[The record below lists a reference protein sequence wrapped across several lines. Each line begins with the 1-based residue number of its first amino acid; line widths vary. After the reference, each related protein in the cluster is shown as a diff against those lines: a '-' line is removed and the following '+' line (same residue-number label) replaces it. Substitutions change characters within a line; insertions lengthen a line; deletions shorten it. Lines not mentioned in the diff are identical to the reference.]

1 MTTTLQARGPQ
12 ARTLVIALLA
22 CLLACLLAL
31 TAAPGAHASAPAK
44 DDKGRTTFGVQPSGP
59 KKPDRRSGFSY
70 SATPGAAVGD
80 HLAVLNHSTRAL
92 KLKVYASDAFN
103 TADGG
108 FDLLAAGRPSKDA
121 GTWVAVEKST
131 VVVPARSRVIVPFT
145 LTVPRGA
152 SPGDHAAGIVA
163 ALTSSGSG
171 AEGDRVAVEQRVGAR
186 IHIRVAGELKPRLTV
201 ENLRASYRGTAN
213 PFGGGSATVTYTVR
227 NTGNV
232 RIGARQTVRVRNAVT
247 GPVRAPG
254 VHDIKE
260 LLPGNAVTVTA
271 SVRDLFPALR
281 STATVTVDPVAV
293 SGDINPALPGT
304 TLSAGFWTVPW
315 ALLALL
321 LVLAAGVAVWFL
333 QRRRRGRPRPPA
345 ASESLPSVPDS
356 VPASGSASVSHSVSK
371 KVKTSMLTKRFSR
384 QAALGAATLL
394 TAAGGALLL
403 GAPAAQAA
411 DPLGTLKVDP
421 ATGTDTSGV
430 SLTTSAAC
438 PAEADYVIVKVAGK
452 GFPAEGQN
460 VVGNSPISIYQV
472 VGDGYE
478 VPLSETMRDYA
489 NTAGFKTLEGRYD
502 FTVTCRNAFG
512 ETTYGDFTGS
522 IWFTSNT
529 VYRDTDPAGPSDP
542 PTSTSPSP
550 SQSTDPSTTPS
561 DPSEP
566 SDDPEPSDSAD
577 PSDTGLPPGTDDPGT
592 DDPGTVDGGTTD
604 GGSSDGASD
613 GGSTGGG
620 STDVS
625 TEVGSGGTGGALAS
639 TGAQAGLLGLGS
651 AALIALGTAAVFW
664 ARRRGLLTFANGG
677 NR

>member
-1 MTTTLQARGPQ
+1 MTSTLQARGLR
-12 ARTLVIALLA
+12 ARTLVTALLA
-22 CLLACLLAL
+22 CLSACLLAL
-31 TAAPGAHASAPAK
+31 TAAPGAHASARA
-44 DDKGRTTFGVQPSGP
+44 DGGKGRTTFGVQPSGP
-59 KKPDRRSGFSY
+59 KKPDRRSDFSY
-70 SATPGAAVGD
+70 SATPGAAVRD
-80 HLAVLNHSTRAL
+80 HLAVLNHSTRPL

-103 TADGG
+103 TDDGG

-121 GTWVAVEKST
+121 GTWVAVRTGS

-163 ALTSSGSG
+163 ALTSSGTG
-171 AEGDRVAVEQRVGAR
+171 AQGDRVAVEQRVGAR
-186 IHIRVAGELKPRLTV
+186 VHIRVAGELKPQLTV
-201 ENLRASYRGTAN
+201 ENLKATYDGTFN
-213 PFGGGSATVTYTVR
+213 PFGGGTATVTYTVR

-232 RIGARQTVRVRNAVT
+232 RLGARQTVRVRNAVT

-254 VHDIKE
+254 VHDIKG

-281 STATVTVDPVAV
+281 STATVTVDPVPV
-293 SGDINPALPGT
+293 GGDIDPALPGT
-304 TLSAGFWTVPW
+304 THSAGFWTVPW

-321 LVLAAGVAVWFL
+321 LILAAGVALWL
-333 QRRRRGRPRPPA
+333 WQRRRRGRPTRPA
-345 ASESLPSVPDS
+345 ASESISSVPDS

-371 KVKTSMLTKRFSR
+371 KVKTPMLTKRFSR
-384 QAALGAATLL
+384 PAALGAATLL

-411 DPLGTLKVDP
+411 DPLGTVKVTP

-430 SLTTSAAC
+430 NLTTSAIC
-438 PAEADYVIVKVAGK
+438 PEEAGYLIVKVAGK

-460 VVGNSPISIYQV
+460 VVGNSEVGIYPV
-472 VGDGYE
+472 ADAGYE
-478 VPLSETMRDYA
+478 IPLTETMRDYA
-489 NTAGFKTLEGRYD
+489 NIAGFKTLEGRYD
-502 FTVTCRNAFG
+502 FTVTCRKAFG

-529 VYRDTDPAGPSDP
+529 TYRDTDPDGPSDP

-550 SQSTDPSTTPS
+550 SQSSEPSTTPS
-561 DPSEP
+561 DTTEP
-566 SDDPEPSDSAD
+566 TDDPAPSDSAE
-577 PSDTGLPPGTDDPGT
+577 PSDTALPTETDDPGT
-592 DDPGTVDGGTTD
+592 ADGGTTD
-604 GGSSDGASD
+604 AGTTDGGASD
-613 GGSTGGG
+613 GGSDG

-625 TEVGSGGTGGALAS
+625 TEVASGGTGGALAS
-639 TGAQAGLLGLGS
+639 TGAQAGLLGVGS
-651 AALIALGTAAVFW
+651 AALIGLGTAAVLW